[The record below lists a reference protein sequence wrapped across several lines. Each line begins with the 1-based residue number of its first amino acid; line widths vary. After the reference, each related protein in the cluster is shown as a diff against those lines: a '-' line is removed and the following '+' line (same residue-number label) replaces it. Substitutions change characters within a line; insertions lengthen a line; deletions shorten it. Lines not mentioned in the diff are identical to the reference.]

1 VIDRRGMLVGH
12 LALPIGRRFLTHGKE
27 AIYLFK
33 VEEDGLQY
41 LERYRFPTGYKEA
54 VSRSQ

>member
-1 VIDRRGMLVGH
+1 MLVGH